1 MSDKRHFLNSVQ
13 SYDDY
18 LVCANFLESQYV
30 TFRLVNVKIL
40 HISLKIS
47 NFVAVTKYVKMR
59 LNKKDTQ
66 YYLTKRYVVS
76 QLLPHMTYRS
86 GWQKIKDAVGDD
98 PCLRRAFSCRSPYL
112 YISEFQYLMR
122 VF

>member
-1 MSDKRHFLNSVQ
+1 MQ

-18 LVCANFLESQYV
+18 SVYANFLESQYV
-30 TFRLVNVKIL
+30 TFRLLNAIIL
-40 HISLKIS
+40 YISLKIS

-59 LNKKDTQ
+59 LNRKDTQ

-98 PCLRRAFSCRSPYL
+98 PCLRSAFTSKSPYL
-112 YISEFQYLMR
+112 NISEFQYLTK

>member
-1 MSDKRHFLNSVQ
+1 MQ

-18 LVCANFLESQYV
+18 SVYANFLESQYA
-30 TFRLVNVKIL
+30 TFRLVNAIIL
-40 HISLKIS
+40 YISLKIS
-47 NFVAVTKYVKMR
+47 NFVAVTKCVKMR

-98 PCLRRAFSCRSPYL
+98 PCLRRVFTSKSPYL
-112 YISEFQYLMR
+112 NISEFQYLTK